1 MAWRTIVYENT
12 ATAARGWVTI
22 VPTVVQ
28 INSIETSLVSSL
40 IQTAKKIHSFG
51 TLAPGWHYG
60 SGGPI
65 PKPTRDLAQE
75 VLISF
80 AANGFRRTNAFAG
93 ENMEILV
100 CAYHGD
106 HYLAVI
112 IEPDLTMSF
121 RHEIN
126 NVDRIYAEGMD
137 KQQVK
142 DAIAAARGEIW
153 SSLGSSIQ
161 TISTGK
167 KNVSMTFPLNAL
179 KMEACL

>member
-1 MAWRTIVYENT
+1 MAWRTIAYENT
-12 ATAARGWVTI
+12 GAAACGWVAI
-22 VPTVVQ
+22 VPTVIR
-28 INSIETSLVSSL
+28 INGVETSLATSL
-40 IQTAKKIHSFG
+40 IQTANKIRDFG
-51 TLAPGWHYG
+51 SLTPGWHYG

-65 PKPTRDLAQE
+65 PKPMRDVAQE

-80 AANGFRRTNAFAG
+80 AINGFHRTNAFAG
-93 ENMEILV
+93 ENLEILV

-121 RHEIN
+121 RHEVN
-126 NVDRIYAEGMD
+126 NIDHIYAEALN
-137 KQQVK
+137 KQQVR

-161 TISTGK
+161 TISTERRAA
-167 KNVSMTFPLNAL
+167 SMTFPLNAL
-179 KMEACL
+179 RMEACL